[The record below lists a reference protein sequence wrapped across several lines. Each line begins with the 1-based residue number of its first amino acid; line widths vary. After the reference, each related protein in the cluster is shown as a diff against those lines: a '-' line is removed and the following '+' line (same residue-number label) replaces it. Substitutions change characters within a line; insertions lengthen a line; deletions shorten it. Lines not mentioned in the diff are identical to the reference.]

1 MHRRRRDLEVQKK
14 KGSIVRIKKVRK
26 MCIQDQVV
34 GKLNG
39 KVNYGHE
46 VVTKAT
52 ETTDSSTDR
61 QQLLY
66 KNCGSEEYR

>member
-1 MHRRRRDLEVQKK
+1 MHRQRRDLEVQKK

-46 VVTKAT
+46 VTKAT
-52 ETTDSSTDR
+52 ETTDSLTDR
-61 QQLLY
+61 QQLMC